1 MMKKLKGKMVIGFQK
16 FLYRKFPN
24 KKDISQDVI
33 LFVSLHCVASCK
45 AKIESKSGFDLCWLK
60 NTT

>member
-1 MMKKLKGKMVIGFQK
+1 MVIGFQK